1 LDKRDNR
8 LAEGDGNAN
17 VYVIGDVMSQYGI
30 SFTDSAAQ
38 YCSIRK
44 IQLGK
49 RCLDQAAE
57 LCSFPP
63 CERTSIA
70 CFSVRARRFCPA
82 ARLMKPLRTCALLAA
97 FANPMGPIAKTALVA
112 RQLLICEDLHV

>member
-82 ARLMKPLRTCALLAA
+82 ARLMKPFENLRVTRR
-97 FANPMGPIAKTALVA
+97 V
-112 RQLLICEDLHV
+112 CESHGTSCQNGAGCKAIVDL